1 LEVSFI
7 ITRRKPR
14 NYLNHNG
21 FLLPYSL
28 MLLMIVLMAGVS
40 STSLFLSKYHY
51 LTNMGKVYERN
62 ASIAHSVLLGIENS
76 TVGTVKHTGNY
87 GMTETITAQ
96 LNEQEMVME
105 ITFQSSD
112 KVFQPVS
119 VVYNKETKHIIDWK

>member
-1 LEVSFI
+1 
-7 ITRRKPR
+7 
-14 NYLNHNG
+14 
-21 FLLPYSL
+21 
-28 MLLMIVLMAGVS
+28 
-40 STSLFLSKYHY
+40 
-51 LTNMGKVYERN
+51 MGKVYERN

-76 TVGTVKHTGNY
+76 TVGKVEHTGVY

-96 LNEQEMVME
+96 LNEQEMILD